1 MARRSVRRPVPVP
14 YARMNET
21 DRERARGQILAHV
34 RNALVAGPHA
44 VLELRKGLPAEILGA
59 FPVVLGEMVE
69 AGEIASMGHSVYAR
83 VPWMPATRKVVA
95 SPVKDMVFAALSEL
109 ARAGSLPSELAE
121 KLVLPVR
128 EVERALEALEGEGVV
143 HESRI
148 PGRYRPVSRRMASH
162 VRRGAAGRVFAD
174 VLSHA

>member
-1 MARRSVRRPVPVP
+1 MARRSLRRPVPVP
-14 YARMNET
+14 YARMNEK
-21 DRERARGQILAHV
+21 DRELARGMILAHV

-44 VLELRKGLPAEILGA
+44 VLELRKGLPVEALGA
-59 FPVVLGEMVE
+59 FPIVLDEMVE

-109 ARAGSLPSELAE
+109 AREGSLPEELAE
-121 KLVLPVR
+121 NLVLPLKTVQ
-128 EVERALEALEGEGVV
+128 RALVDLEGEGMI